1 MYDKGRSKPWQQNRS
16 SLFDTVELSSN
27 NQNSHTEQWYRALKI
42 AQLQTG
48 IVLNFDFAKG
58 EIDKAP
64 PVGRFSDY
72 GQMIKHIRVRA
83 SQNWTAYE
91 RGESAQTFSP
101 PKPRKALRLSR
112 STPRKSSNLR
122 EGPLEQNEMLDVST
136 NVKGKGSSSSMSP
149 TILPVVNS
157 ESLQGHPTR
166 KWAYAF
172 LVGGCSSKNLEY
184 RGFLYNAVAAAQRL
198 KMMGSKADV
207 VVLLQMSVKSKET
220 RLPEDEERLLTA
232 MGIKFQYLPKFNHEV
247 HEVFYALVKEKFRI
261 LDLTDYSRVLFIDAD
276 IMPLCSLDYLFELSE
291 PEDGPGILKENVVIG
306 WRREAANAGFFMLKP
321 NREDYL
327 DLQEVILRK
336 EQKAL
341 DLSWPHWDEVEGW
354 GHRIVAPDFWRAP
367 DGGTGTNWTWHAV
380 FADQGLLYHWTKYVK
395 QSVSLIIGKQVENW
409 GSRNGTAYLEGTQK
423 EVLSK
428 FTCIPPLRGGRY
440 MAPSPYQDFRHF
452 TGKKCVL

>member
-1 MYDKGRSKPWQQNRS
+1 MNIPGGTRKHLLLIVPGILWTVFWQTR
-16 SLFDTVELSSN
+16 LLRIMLS
-27 NQNSHTEQWYRALKI
+27 QFQA
-42 AQLQTG
+42 G
-48 IVLNFDFAKG
+48 IVHDNHGFLPPNEPNNFFYL
-58 EIDKAP
+58 P
-64 PVGRFSDY
+64 RFD
-72 GQMIKHIRVRA
+72 
-83 SQNWTAYE
+83 QNN
-91 RGESAQTFSP
+91 
-101 PKPRKALRLSR
+101 
-112 STPRKSSNLR
+112 SSKLR

-341 DLSWPHWDEVEGW
+341 DLPWPHWDEVEGW
-354 GHRIVAPDFWRAP
+354 GHRIVAPDFWRGP
-367 DGGTGTNWTWHAV
+367 DRASGTNWTWHAV

-395 QSVSLIIGKQVENW
+395 QSVSLIIGNQIENW
-409 GSRNGTAYLEGTQK
+409 GSRNGTVVLEGTMK
-423 EVLSK
+423 GLLNNS
-428 FTCIPPLRGGRY
+428 TCDPMHERGNY
-440 MAPSPYQDFRHF
+440 LKHISPYRDFRHF
-452 TGKKCVL
+452 TGKAVLFYR